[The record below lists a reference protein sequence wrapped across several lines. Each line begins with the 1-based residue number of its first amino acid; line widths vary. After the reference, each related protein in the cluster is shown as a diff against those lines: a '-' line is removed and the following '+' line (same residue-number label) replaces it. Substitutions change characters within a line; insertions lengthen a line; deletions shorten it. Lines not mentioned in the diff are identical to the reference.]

1 MVKVAMLSTLRVKD
15 VMTEA
20 ILLLRSDMAVDEAWS
35 LLHDAGVNGAP
46 VLDARGQLV
55 GVLSNSDLA
64 DPRRRHPD
72 AQGCVGDVMTRVV
85 YAVRA
90 DDAVLT
96 AVRLMAD
103 ENIHRAIVV
112 NDDGTL
118 AGIVV
123 PMDILRVLAREAEA
137 RGGDAHVEYVDLRKL
152 HGGPLPSNTVP
163 SNRDTIPTA
172 IVFESK
178 WVGRVVR

>member
-20 ILLLRSDMAVDEAWS
+20 ILLLRAEMPVDDAWA
-35 LLHDAGVNGAP
+35 LLHDGGVTGAP
-46 VLDARGQLV
+46 VLDARGRLV

-64 DPRRRHPD
+64 DPRRRSPD
-72 AQGCVGDVMTRVV
+72 ASATVGDVMTRVI

-90 DDAVLT
+90 DDAVLS

-123 PMDILRVLAREAEA
+123 PMDILRVLARDADA
-137 RGGDAHVEYVDLRKL
+137 RGADAHVEYVDLQRMQ
-152 HGGPLPSNTVP
+152 S
-163 SNRDTIPTA
+163 
-172 IVFESK
+172 
-178 WVGRVVR
+178 GRA